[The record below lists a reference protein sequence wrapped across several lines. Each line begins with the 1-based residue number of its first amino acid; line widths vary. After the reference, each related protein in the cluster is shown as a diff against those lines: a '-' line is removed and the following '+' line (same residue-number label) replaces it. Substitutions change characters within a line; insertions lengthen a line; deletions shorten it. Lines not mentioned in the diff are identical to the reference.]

1 MNTDFNYKP
10 NNFLFNYF
18 FIFKGLSDKMKLNL
32 KAFAIG
38 FTAALIIYIAS
49 IFIWQIG
56 FLAPLLGGILVAYIA
71 AENYNEGVLDGA
83 LVGSLA
89 ALTAVIIAFF
99 GVFVINTSGSSGIDI
114 LSFTIFGAL
123 DVILGAILGSI
134 GGLIGYYLENK
145 IVSADNES

>member
-1 MNTDFNYKP
+1 MN
-10 NNFLFNYF
+10 
-18 FIFKGLSDKMKLNL
+18 LNI

-56 FLAPLLGGILVAYIA
+56 FLAPVFGGILVAYIA
-71 AENYNEGVLDGA
+71 AENYKDGAINGA

-99 GVFVINTSGSSGIDI
+99 GVFIINTGGSAGIDI
-114 LSFTIFGAL
+114 MSFIIFGVL
-123 DVILGAILGSI
+123 DFVLGAVLGSI
-134 GGLIGYYLENK
+134 GGVIGYYLENK
-145 IVSADNES
+145 IVTANSAL